1 MCLSGKLF
9 GKMWSLVP
17 RPSIRSKSPHMTVF
31 GFGADL
37 PQTNDYKLVR
47 LVYHKNDMVGYNKY
61 SGLPEIEIYSINSG
75 VWRRV
80 VGFEIQHCI
89 VEIMSSPV
97 FVNGFVHWIIYD
109 YVANGGRRRILIMT
123 FNIAN
128 EVFGEIMLPDAIIGG
143 TMTSLLVTLFEES
156 LAIVRYGMRMGMY
169 GYFCQVWVMKQY
181 GVSESWNRLCHI
193 NLVAGFK
200 KVV

>member
-80 VGFEIQHCI
+80 VGFEIKHCI
-89 VEIMSSPV
+89 VEIMLSPV
-97 FVNGFVHWIIYD
+97 FVNGLFMF
-109 YVANGGRRRILIMT
+109 YVANGGKHRILITT
-123 FNIAN
+123 FNIAA
-128 EVFGEIMLPDAIIGG
+128 EVSGEIMLPNAIIG
-143 TMTSLLVTLFEES
+143 
-156 LAIVRYGMRMGMY
+156 
-169 GYFCQVWVMKQY
+169 
-181 GVSESWNRLCHI
+181 
-193 NLVAGFK
+193 
-200 KVV
+200 